1 MWGKYER
8 GIATVSSEVLYL
20 FAQLGAD
27 VQYILTGVRS
37 SLALSPDE
45 RFLLERWRGSSQE
58 RKDAALG
65 ALIGAAGNAEF
76 VVKGDVGQQVK
87 VAGNFSQDNVS
98 FLGAAS
104 AKDKSK

>member
-76 VVKGDVGQQVK
+76 VVKGDVGQNIK
-87 VAGNFSQDNVS
+87 VDGDLKQIGLTF
-98 FLGAAS
+98 FG
-104 AKDKSK
+104 KTESKK